1 MSNAKHHQ
9 SSSELKEIAGVDDY
23 DWQEASNVKAS
34 AAGTNSIG
42 PLHGFDAAV
51 TCQVMLINFPR
62 SGC

>member
-34 AAGTNSIG
+34 AAGTNTILMQQWLAKWCLSIFQG
-42 PLHGFDAAV
+42 PV
-51 TCQVMLINFPR
+51 VNLI
-62 SGC
+62 

>member
-34 AAGTNSIG
+34 AAGTNTILMQQWLAKWGLSIFQG
-42 PLHGFDAAV
+42 PV
-51 TCQVMLINFPR
+51 VNLI
-62 SGC
+62 